1 MIYKKKVLVVIP
13 ARGGSKGI
21 KLKNLRKINKKSLLQ
36 ITINFAKSLG
46 FVDQITVS
54 SDHFKILKIAKKN
67 KIFSTIRNK
76 KLAGDRVGD
85 FDVLKHA
92 IKNVEEKTLT
102 RFDIIIYLQPTSPFR
117 KLKDVKKATKI
128 MIRKKCDSIWSVSE
142 ASCKYH
148 PNKML
153 ELSKVKRLKL
163 YTKRGEKILARQ
175 QLSNIFI
182 RNGLFYIFNK
192 KKLLNEKKIYLRN
205 MMPFITKHRYVNIDD
220 KKDLKI
226 SKLLARKEKYNF

>member
-1 MIYKKKVLVVIP
+1 MIFKKKVLIIIP

-21 KLKNLRKINKKSLLQ
+21 KLKNLRKINKKTLLQ
-36 ITINFAKSLG
+36 ITIDFAKSLK
-46 FVDQITVS
+46 FVDLITVS
-54 SDHFKILKIAKKN
+54 SDHPKILKITKKN
-67 KIFSTIRNK
+67 KIHSTIRTK
-76 KLAGDRVGD
+76 KLSGDRVGD

-92 IKNVEEKTLT
+92 IKNTEKKTQT
-102 RFDIIIYLQPTSPFR
+102 KFDIIIYLQPTSPFR
-117 KLKDVKKATKI
+117 KLKDVKKATEI
-128 MIRKKCDSIWSVSE
+128 MIRKSCDSIWSVSE

-148 PNKML
+148 PNKIL
-153 ELSKVKRLKL
+153 KLSKNKKLKL
-163 YTKRGEKILARQ
+163 YTKPGEKVIARQ